1 MCGTMGFI
9 GLGMIIII
17 KIMWK
22 DEAYPIKDV
31 GKRIIIE
38 PCKLPDLT
46 QYFDSIEVDLKSDLS
61 NWEAVK
67 GELLKIH

>member
-1 MCGTMGFI
+1 MR
-9 GLGMIIII
+9 
-17 KIMWK
+17 K
-22 DEAYPIKDV
+22 DKAHPIKDV

-46 QYFDSIEVDLKSDLS
+46 QYFNSIEVDLKSDLS
-61 NWEAVK
+61 NWKAVK

>member
-1 MCGTMGFI
+1 MGFI
-9 GLGMIIII
+9 RLGMIIII
-17 KIMWK
+17 KIMRK
-22 DEAYPIKDV
+22 DEAYTIKDV

-38 PCKLPDLT
+38 SCELPDLT

-67 GELLKIH
+67 GELLKIR